1 MIKEILIAGCGG
13 FAGTALRF
21 IVGKWTSG
29 FWSGPF
35 PMGTFIVNI
44 AGCLLIGLFLGLL
57 ENNRVVSAQANLL
70 LITGFCGGFTTFSA
84 FARELLDMGQK
95 GDWTVMALYLTLSI
109 VPGIL
114 CVWLGRALIR

>member
-21 IVGKWTSG
+21 VVGKWTSG